1 MSRLSRRDWLLA
13 SAAGVAV
20 AGICWAALPSSAE
33 PSGAAVPAV
42 PAAARAT
49 AAPAALPSAP
59 AGDSVVPLPPLPHIV
74 PTSIE
79 IPGIGVRSTLAMLS
93 LDGHGVLTP
102 PKDPEQAGWF
112 SGGPVPGDRG
122 PAVIAGHLDSFTGPA
137 VFLRLGQ
144 LRPGNLIVVHRSDGT
159 SVDFRVLTTRTY
171 AKSAFPSAAV
181 YGPVPVAALRLI
193 TCGGAYDHGTR
204 RYPDDVVVFAQVA
217 QQ

>member
-1 MSRLSRRDWLLA
+1 MSRPSRRDWLLA
-13 SAAGVAV
+13 AAAGVAV
-20 AGICWAALPSSAE
+20 AGICWAALPSAAQSQGSAE
-33 PSGAAVPAV
+33 PATP
-42 PAAARAT
+42 RAT
-49 AAPAALPSAP
+49 AAPVAVAASAP

-79 IPGIGVRSTLAMLS
+79 IPGIGVRSSLALLRLNS
-93 LDGHGVLTP
+93 HGALTP

-171 AKSAFPSAAV
+171 PKNAFPSSAV

-193 TCGGAYDHGTR
+193 TCGGAYDHARR

-217 QQ
+217 QP